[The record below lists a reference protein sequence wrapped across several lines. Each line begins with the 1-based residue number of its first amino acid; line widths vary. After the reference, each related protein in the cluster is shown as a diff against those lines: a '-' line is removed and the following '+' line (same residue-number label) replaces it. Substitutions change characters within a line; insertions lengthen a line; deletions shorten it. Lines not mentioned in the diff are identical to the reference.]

1 MTCSPTDNLK
11 SRDEKVFTSHRNYFH
26 LSVSPQKVK
35 GIRRNWVRRV
45 KIWHNLKKKLDQ
57 TLLFGISYWK
67 KELTV
72 WLSICR
78 FQNNLKLIFSQGEFL
93 EIFSGWRITFSLPH
107 WFFPFQKPTQF
118 YVLVRNAIDK
128 VAINTSYVCNKHFI
142 PFDRS
147 SLNRQQ
153 PLFILQCNWS

>member
-1 MTCSPTDNLK
+1 MKT
-11 SRDEKVFTSHRNYFH
+11 VFAD
-26 LSVSPQKVK
+26 VGGGSPQKLK
-35 GIRRNWVRRV
+35 GIRQNWVRRV

-57 TLLFGISYWK
+57 TLLFGIWYWK

-78 FQNNLKLIFSQGEFL
+78 FQNNLTLIFSQGEFL